1 MKENKKERNKIEE
14 NNKEQGTEE
23 QKNQE
28 QKDGATIHK
37 DNSLNRLDLSFLK
50 HIDLK
55 EYKLCHLL
63 AYWIYDFA
71 NYHDE
76 ERDFDTTKM
85 ITFKRGNII
94 KANLGFNV
102 GHELGGLHYC
112 IVLDKFDNPK
122 DGTLNVIPLTSKKD
136 NKKYPKSA
144 IDLENEI
151 FDILNELYS
160 KEIKKLSDKYQDIWS
175 LPAEKVEQFTS
186 DFEYVKKIK
195 DEISKMKVG
204 SIALINQI
212 TTISKQRIF
221 DDDILRKVRLSKDS
235 LDLLDKNIIKYFT
248 K

>member
-1 MKENKKERNKIEE
+1 MEENKNEE
-14 NNKEQGTEE
+14 QINKEQ
-23 QKNQE
+23 
-28 QKDGATIHK
+28 KDEATIHK
-37 DNSLNRLDLSFLK
+37 ENSLNRLDLSFLK

-94 KANLGFNV
+94 KANLGFNI
-102 GHELGGLHYC
+102 GHELGGLHYY

-122 DGTLNVIPLTSKKD
+122 NGTLNVIPLTSKKD
-136 NKKYPKSA
+136 KKYPKST
-144 IDLENEI
+144 IDLGNEI
-151 FDILNELYS
+151 FDILNDLYS
-160 KEIKKLSDKYQDIWS
+160 KEIEKLSNKYQNIWS
-175 LPAEKVEQFTS
+175 LPTEKVKQFTS

-195 DEISKMKVG
+195 NEISKMKVG

-221 DDDILRKVRLSKDS
+221 DDDILRRVRLSKDC